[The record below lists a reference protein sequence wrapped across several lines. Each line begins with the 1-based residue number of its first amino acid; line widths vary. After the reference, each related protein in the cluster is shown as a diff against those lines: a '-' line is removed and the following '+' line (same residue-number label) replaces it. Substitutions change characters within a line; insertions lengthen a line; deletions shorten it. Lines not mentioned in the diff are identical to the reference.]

1 MMQMFQQ
8 LQFNFI
14 EIVMPA
20 PLKNEPSMAE
30 EKKTERNEF
39 NFLMTNSLL
48 LNKASVALVS
58 RVCRYETVQNYD
70 LTF

>member
-1 MMQMFQQ
+1 
-8 LQFNFI
+8 
-14 EIVMPA
+14 MPA

-39 NFLMTNSLL
+39 NFLMTNSSQ

-58 RVCRYETVQNYD
+58 RPTINGNNS
-70 LTF
+70 